1 MSSSNNIESYTESII
16 ETYRGGRGGRGGGG
30 GGRSSSR
37 SGSRSGGYRPNN
49 RGTSISSILSSS
61 SSDLPMI
68 SDSKFSMSFNVN
80 NNNYYKKIPTL
91 NQSST
96 SNTNVEGRG
105 GGIGA
110 WENPYWGWEGEE
122 HSWMYP
128 LEVKSSEIISISEQN
143 ELIKK
148 KKKELEK
155 EKKQKK

>member
-1 MSSSNNIESYTESII
+1 MSSSKNIESYTESII

-49 RGTSISSILSSS
+49 RGASISSSISSN
-61 SSDLPMI
+61 LPKI
-68 SDSKFSMSFNVN
+68 SDSKFSTSFDVK
-80 NNNYYKKIPTL
+80 NNNYYKKIPL
-91 NQSST
+91 INQTS
-96 SNTNVEGRG
+96 SNTNMG
-105 GGIGA
+105 GGGG

-128 LEVKSSEIISISEQN
+128 LKAEPSETISISEYN
-143 ELIKK
+143 ELLQK
-148 KKKELEK
+148 KKKELER

>member
-1 MSSSNNIESYTESII
+1 MSSSKNIESYTESII
-16 ETYRGGRGGRGGGG
+16 ETYRGSRGGRGGGG
-30 GGRSSSR
+30 GGRSSR

-49 RGTSISSILSSS
+49 RGTSISNSI
-61 SSDLPMI
+61 SSDLPKI
-68 SDSKFSMSFNVN
+68 SDSKFSMSFDVK
-80 NNNYYKKIPTL
+80 NNNYYKNIPIL
-91 NQSST
+91 NQTST
-96 SNTNVEGRG
+96 SNTNWG
-105 GGIGA
+105 GGGGA

-148 KKKELEK
+148 KKKELKRELER